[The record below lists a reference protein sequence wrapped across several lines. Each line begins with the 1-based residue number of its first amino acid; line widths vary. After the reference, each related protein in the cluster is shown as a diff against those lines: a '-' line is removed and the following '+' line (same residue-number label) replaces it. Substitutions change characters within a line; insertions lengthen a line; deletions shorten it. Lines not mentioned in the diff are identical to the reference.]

1 MLVWEGDKDF
11 RESLEQV
18 VLKPYTQ
25 PDVFHPLLNPIRHLA
40 LVYGRPG
47 VGKKEA
53 VLAFCTKHSIPTL
66 AVDVVFGQASHIM
79 THLGAAI
86 RKQTNAIADV
96 TAQYG
101 TPETDTIDHVIVI
114 DKFDVLLF
122 EPDTEAVMSYVLDL
136 DRLAQSS
143 RALFVC
149 LSDRLPSE
157 EAATPVAHMT
167 RLYRDRAL
175 AQFKRASIMLRSP
188 SIDHRT
194 ALFKSLL
201 EAFVAHQRSVGVDV
215 SLSLTDG
222 DYTKLSDA
230 SMHATSAD
238 IATFLKAIFY
248 KIASDNPPVLCR
260 PADAPM
266 DPQTGKPTGPML
278 ISWNVL
284 DENMFNTTN
293 SRNILKNDPRHLE
306 DMYNIEATGMPLPRL
321 KEHVPAAASMINAT
335 GFSKSMVKSE
345 NAAGALKSA
354 ASAKRAPKRERAD
367 DEIDAY
373 WKEEETAKN
382 E

>member
-1 MLVWEGDKDF
+1 
-11 RESLEQV
+11 
-18 VLKPYTQ
+18 
-25 PDVFHPLLNPIRHLA
+25 
-40 LVYGRPG
+40 
-47 VGKKEA
+47 
-53 VLAFCTKHSIPTL
+53 
-66 AVDVVFGQASHIM
+66 
-79 THLGAAI
+79 
-86 RKQTNAIADV
+86 
-96 TAQYG
+96 
-101 TPETDTIDHVIVI
+101 
-114 DKFDVLLF
+114 
-122 EPDTEAVMSYVLDL
+122 
-136 DRLAQSS
+136 
-143 RALFVC
+143 
-149 LSDRLPSE
+149 
-157 EAATPVAHMT
+157 
-167 RLYRDRAL
+167 
-175 AQFKRASIMLRSP
+175 
-188 SIDHRT
+188 
-194 ALFKSLL
+194 
-201 EAFVAHQRSVGVDV
+201 
-215 SLSLTDG
+215 
-222 DYTKLSDA
+222 
-230 SMHATSAD
+230 MHATSAD

-293 SRNILKNDPRHLE
+293 SRHILKNDPRHLE